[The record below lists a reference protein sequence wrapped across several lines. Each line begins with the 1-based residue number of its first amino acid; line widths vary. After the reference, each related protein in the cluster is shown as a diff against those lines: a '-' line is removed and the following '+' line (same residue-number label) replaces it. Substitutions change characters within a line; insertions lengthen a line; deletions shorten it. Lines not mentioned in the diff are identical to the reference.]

1 MEPQISNISRRLLF
15 DVFARDHFECC
26 LCHAHAPNVPL
37 TVKLD
42 KPLEEGGDLLAT
54 NLKTICQE
62 CYNREKGLPVPKP
75 IAQYAIRHEQM
86 RLILHWKKEA
96 ATFFNDNT
104 ELIADYFAGALGLPR
119 LGAMQRIPI
128 KKALRH
134 ASVEDVIDI
143 MDEALLNTIRYDK
156 ATEAPT
162 ESSIDKFYDTFPR
175 YLYVASHPEPQ
186 RSMYIVRGRLRRL
199 AFFNDKKA
207 LAALNEMATR
217 LKDVGM
223 DTDEVSAEL
232 RGQIAFLSS
241 ASVDYNDWKRQADA
255 YITSIE
261 MKYDMEPRYA
271 GKLAENVTAE
281 DLRTMT
287 KEQIMDY
294 IRYMLRDPDA
304 TDYHTQHRRIDMS
317 GFNPEG
323 TTNTQYNMDIINVF
337 AHLGIYDYVDFLTL
351 NCWKG
356 WNGLYYRYSD
366 MPENYNY
373 FGNARNLMACVEE
386 DLSGYGTV
394 EIIYRILEVTILSR
408 RKIFHRD

>member
-1 MEPQISNISRRLLF
+1 MGTALSNISRRLLF

-26 LCHAHAPNVPL
+26 VCHAHAPNVPL
-37 TVKLD
+37 TVKPE
-42 KPLEEGGDLLAT
+42 KPLEEGGDLVAG
-54 NLKTICQE
+54 NLRTICQE
-62 CYNREKGLPVPKP
+62 CYNKELGLPVPKP
-75 IAQYAIRHEQM
+75 VAQYEIRHEQM
-86 RLILHWKKEA
+86 MLILHWKREVQ
-96 ATFFNDNT
+96 TFFNDNT
-104 ELIADYFAGALGLPR
+104 DLIADYFAGSLGLKR

-143 MDEALLNTIRYDK
+143 MEVALLNTIRYDK
-156 ATEAPT
+156 TTEAPT
-162 ESSIDKFYDTFPR
+162 ESSIDKFFDKFPR
-175 YLYVASHPEPQ
+175 YLYVAQHPEPQ

-199 AFFNDKKA
+199 QNFNDRKA
-207 LAALNEMATR
+207 LAALNDMATR
-217 LKDVGM
+217 LQNVGM
-223 DTDEVSAEL
+223 DTVEVSAEL

-241 ASVDYNDWKRQADA
+241 ASEDYYDWKSKAES

-261 MKYDMEPRYA
+261 TKYDMEPRYA

-294 IRYMLRDPDA
+294 IRYMLRDPDS
-304 TDYHTQHRRIDMS
+304 TDYRTQHRRIDMS

-356 WNGLYYRYSD
+356 WNGLYYRYTE
-366 MPENYNY
+366 MPETSSY
-373 FGNARNLMACVEE
+373 FRNARNMVACAEE
-386 DLSGYGTV
+386 DLTGYGTV
-394 EIIYRILEVTILSR
+394 EIIYRILEVTVLSR
-408 RKIFHRD
+408 RKIYHRD